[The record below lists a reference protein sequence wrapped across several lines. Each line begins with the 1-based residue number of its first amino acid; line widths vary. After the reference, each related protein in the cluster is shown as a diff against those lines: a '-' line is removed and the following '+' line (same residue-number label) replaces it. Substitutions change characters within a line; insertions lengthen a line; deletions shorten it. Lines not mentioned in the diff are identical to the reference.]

1 MHILSRQLPSRAT
14 STLGLAL
21 RLTQPTIPLTPARL
35 TRSYSHRATTLETMA
50 TPHPHN
56 DLARFHALLA
66 ETPRPRIMA
75 VCGAGL
81 SASSGLPTFR
91 GAGGLW
97 RNHRSMDLA
106 SAEAFER
113 DPGLVWLFYA
123 YRRHMAMGAEP
134 AAGHKALAG
143 MSEKYANFVCV
154 SQNVDGGFPFT
165 YTGSHIPIITTRTPT
180 CPPRVPPADDV
191 NERQLT
197 QTRPPRARRPPP

>member
-1 MHILSRQLPSRAT
+1 
-14 STLGLAL
+14 
-21 RLTQPTIPLTPARL
+21 
-35 TRSYSHRATTLETMA
+35 MA

-66 ETPRPRIMA
+66 RNPRIMA

-106 SAEAFER
+106 SPEAFAR

-123 YRRHMAMGAEP
+123 YRRHMTMGAEP
-134 AAGHKALAG
+134 GAGHKALARIA
-143 MSEKYANFVCV
+143 EKHGDFLCV
-154 SQNVDGGFPFT
+154 SQNVD
-165 YTGSHIPIITTRTPT
+165 S
-180 CPPRVPPADDV
+180 
-191 NERQLT
+191 E
-197 QTRPPRARRPPP
+197 

>member
-1 MHILSRQLPSRAT
+1 MHILWRQLPSKAT
-14 STLGLAL
+14 NPLHLARLHFQQTL
-21 RLTQPTIPLTPARL
+21 PLTPSRL
-35 TRSYSHRATTLETMA
+35 ARSYSRKATTLETMA

-56 DLARFHALLA
+56 DLARFHALLTR
-66 ETPRPRIMA
+66 TPRPRIMA

-106 SAEAFER
+106 SPDAFAR

-134 AAGHKALAG
+134 GAGHAALSG
-143 MSEKYANFVCV
+143 MSEKYGDFVCV
-154 SQNVDGGFPFT
+154 SQNVDSELAWTFLSLT
-165 YTGSHIPIITTRTPT
+165 LIHV
-180 CPPRVPPADDV
+180 CPPSPKHPSVRHTLPW
-191 NERQLT
+191 
-197 QTRPPRARRPPP
+197 